1 MKKVLYISVL
11 ILLMVL
17 AFYLD
22 ESGLITWQPL
32 AMIVAA
38 LAAPFR
44 LVWNM
49 INNSEEKIRE
59 KHERI
64 RQREKQYQDTL
75 ESKIGRRE
83 RRIEELDRQLN
94 DLERQVERLEQ
105 KRSEVERVVER
116 MNEDELK
123 RAVWKYAGR

>member
-11 ILLMVL
+11 ILLMAL